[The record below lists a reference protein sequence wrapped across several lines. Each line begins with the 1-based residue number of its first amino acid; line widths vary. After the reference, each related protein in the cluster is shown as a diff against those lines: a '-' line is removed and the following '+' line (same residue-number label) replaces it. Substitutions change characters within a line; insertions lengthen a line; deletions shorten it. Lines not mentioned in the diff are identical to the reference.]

1 MLLQYLATREGQVVS
16 RSDISK
22 HLYGQDDEASSNVVD
37 VYIGY
42 LRNKI
47 DKPYDKKLI
56 HKALDGEANQ
66 SETKKLQQK
75 MEADGRVRSE
85 FEQLKQVVKD
95 TTRIRVDVPADFT
108 KKVLDETKRIRK
120 PKP

>member
-1 MLLQYLATREGQVVS
+1 MKK
-16 RSDISK
+16 D
-22 HLYGQDDEASSNVVD
+22 
-37 VYIGY
+37 
-42 LRNKI
+42 
-47 DKPYDKKLI
+47 DKKLI

-75 MEADGRVRSE
+75 LETDGRMRSE

-95 TTRIRVDVPADFT
+95 TTRIRIDVPQDFT
-108 KKVLDETKRIRK
+108 KKVLDETKRMRK